1 VKPVFTIDPSLAND
15 NICQS
20 NVDNRLLVFLIK
32 SRVSFPYKYRHPNL
46 GDIEFSCDHFSIA
59 QGELNIP
66 AGYQWLSCLEQLQV
80 PLVFVGI
87 WPIGVPD
94 PRYKYGRPWTWEA
107 SLVFHAL
114 SRHRSCCG
122 LTRSQIIDIYRDLLE
137 AKKVPL
143 RSVFVGCAKVRML
156 FH

>member
-1 VKPVFTIDPSLAND
+1 M
-15 NICQS
+15 
-20 NVDNRLLVFLIK
+20 
-32 SRVSFPYKYRHPNL
+32 
-46 GDIEFSCDHFSIA
+46 A

-66 AGYQWLSCLEQLQV
+66 AGYEWLSWLEQLQV

-107 SLVFHAL
+107 SLIFHAL
-114 SRHRSCCG
+114 SHYRSCFG
-122 LTRSQIIDIYRDLLE
+122 LTRSQIIDIYRVQLRSR
-137 AKKVPL
+137 KVPL
-143 RSVFVGCAKVRML
+143 CSVFVGCAKVRML

>member
-1 VKPVFTIDPSLAND
+1 MKPVSPNDYSLATD
-15 NICQS
+15 IICQS
-20 NVDNRLLVFLIK
+20 NFDNRLLVFSIK
-32 SRVSFPYKYRHPNL
+32 SRVSFPYKYRHRNL
-46 GDIEFSCDHFSIA
+46 ADIEFSCDHFSMA

-66 AGYQWLSCLEQLQV
+66 AGYEWLSWLEQLQV

-114 SRHRSCCG
+114 SHYRSCFG